1 MILFILLFSY
11 PLQKSLSLH
20 LDASKIINIA
30 NGSYL
35 MKWNDISGNSRNAI
49 PIFGQNGAIFVNGT
63 ENDDPYLHFDGTS
76 GYHVEDEI
84 GSLTNMSIFVVHQP
98 IFDGSR
104 VGEYTDIVDS
114 QGDVTKL
121 FADDNGV
128 YVINAF
134 TTIGFHT
141 YIVPQSIES
150 IDVLVVA
157 GGGGGGSDN
166 GGGGGAGGLVFQSNI
181 IVVPGSSYRLNVGS
195 GGIGSTINV
204 GGGKNGDNSAF
215 GTIIGI
221 GGGSGGEG
229 ECGVQKAKSGG
240 SGGGG
245 HGESKTCLSESN
257 GATGLQ
263 PSSSSG
269 GFGNSGGNGGTAGD
283 NGGGGG
289 GGAGSVGGNGNT
301 THGGVG
307 GSGKYFGDIFGTF
320 FGDNGW
326 FSGGGGGGSQNT
338 CSGCVNFGGLG
349 GGGMGGPISD
359 IHGRPNTGGGG
370 GGRGYTSS
378 NSEKGGNGG
387 SGIVLIRHKINTIN
401 MRNLI
406 SAGYSLS
413 QGDKTLYIDEWGNRY
428 SINTFTTV
436 GSHLYIVP
444 NNTRSLE
451 VIVVG
456 GGGGGGA
463 DNGGG
468 GGGGGIAVSDHYVVE
483 PNTTYPVKVGKGG
496 TGATINQNDVKNGE
510 DSAFGTII
518 GIGGGSGGEG
528 ECGVQKAMSGG
539 SGGGGHGESKTCL
552 SESNGATGLQPSSS
566 SGGFGNSGG
575 NGGTAG
581 DNGGGGGGGAG
592 SVGGNGNTTHG
603 GVGGSGKYFGDIFGT
618 FFGDNGWFSGGGGGG
633 SQNKCSGCVNFGGLG
648 GGGMGGPIS
657 NIHGRPN
664 TGGGGGGR
672 GFTSSYSEKGGNGG
686 SGIVMVKSLHQS
698 IFDVTYNDKEISIN
712 VSNSKAVI
720 PLNVLCCE
728 NSILSII
735 FDENTARVWVD
746 HMFQTSISPQNLMK
760 ANQWFI
766 GSSLGSYF
774 KGKISEVI
782 VFNRSLTLNEKDEV
796 ELYIKN
802 KWKTKTILPSNP
814 RRFHRHFMII
824 LFSFII

>member
-326 FSGGGGGGSQNT
+326 FSGGGGGGSQN
-338 CSGCVNFGGLG
+338 
-349 GGGMGGPISD
+349 
-359 IHGRPNTGGGG
+359 
-370 GGRGYTSS
+370 
-378 NSEKGGNGG
+378 
-387 SGIVLIRHKINTIN
+387 
-401 MRNLI
+401 
-406 SAGYSLS
+406 
-413 QGDKTLYIDEWGNRY
+413 
-428 SINTFTTV
+428 
-436 GSHLYIVP
+436 
-444 NNTRSLE
+444 
-451 VIVVG
+451 
-456 GGGGGGA
+456 
-463 DNGGG
+463 
-468 GGGGGIAVSDHYVVE
+468 
-483 PNTTYPVKVGKGG
+483 
-496 TGATINQNDVKNGE
+496 
-510 DSAFGTII
+510 
-518 GIGGGSGGEG
+518 
-528 ECGVQKAMSGG
+528 
-539 SGGGGHGESKTCL
+539 
-552 SESNGATGLQPSSS
+552 
-566 SGGFGNSGG
+566 
-575 NGGTAG
+575 
-581 DNGGGGGGGAG
+581 
-592 SVGGNGNTTHG
+592 
-603 GVGGSGKYFGDIFGT
+603 
-618 FFGDNGWFSGGGGGG
+618 
-633 SQNKCSGCVNFGGLG
+633 KCSGCVNFGGLG